1 MKKTMFISSVI
12 MVVVMAIALTTS
24 SLAWFNVAEGASSVS
39 TNTVTLQ
46 AQSNASEGLLI
57 STDHSSWT
65 QSAQSLTAATG
76 SAASL
81 NGMYPEALY
90 GDSVL
95 EALAELTFTGNYVD
109 TADGTNKWGD
119 AYSATYYAG
128 YIYVA
133 NAGDNA
139 VTLVPT
145 ITIDNLPVDG
155 EGATLY
161 VAVLGS
167 TAANTA
173 PVLGADTASNWYIA
187 AVASRSAS
195 NTQATPSVLPL
206 NDAAFAE
213 GTSVAAVPTAS
224 CATGSATTLAGR
236 ADGDTAVGAY
246 QRFAVIAWFGAD
258 LTNFNSGAKTGGRI
272 SVSFAAA

>member
-1 MKKTMFISSVI
+1 MKKTMFITSVI

-46 AQSNASEGLLI
+46 AQTNSTEGLLI
-57 STDHSSWT
+57 STDHLSWT
-65 QSAQSLTAATG
+65 TSAQSLTAATG
-76 SAASL
+76 SAGSL

-95 EALAELTFTGNYVD
+95 EALAGLTFTGNYVD
-109 TADGTNKWGD
+109 TSDGTNKWGA
-119 AYSATYYAG
+119 AYNATYYAG

-133 NAGDNA
+133 NAGDAA

-155 EGATLY
+155 ESATLY

-167 TAANTA
+167 TTANAAT
-173 PVLGADTASNWYIA
+173 VLGDASDWYIA
-187 AVASRSAS
+187 AVASRSAN
-195 NTQATPSVLPL
+195 NTQSTLSQLPL
-206 NDAAFAE
+206 SDAAFAA
-213 GTSVAAVPTAS
+213 GDAVAPLTNAS
-224 CATGSATTLAGR
+224 CATGSATSLAGR
-236 ADGDTAVGAY
+236 ATGDTAVGAY

-258 LTNFNSGAKTGGRI
+258 LTNFNSGSKTGGTI